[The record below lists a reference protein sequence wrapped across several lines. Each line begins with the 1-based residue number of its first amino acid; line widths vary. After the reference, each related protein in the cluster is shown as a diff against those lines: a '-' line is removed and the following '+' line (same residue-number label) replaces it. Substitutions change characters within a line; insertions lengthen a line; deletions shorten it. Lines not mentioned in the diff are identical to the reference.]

1 MRKLVL
7 LTVAL
12 LSINLAY
19 SQEDKEDL
27 PFLDFIL
34 NQSTETELTSSLEDY
49 TFEKGN
55 AEFVQTMRIVKDE
68 DGWMTSIRLSKEYE
82 KVEVLYDNNGI
93 DTVDIDTITV
103 SIDPVLLSFLPFP
116 ITPQEAFNST
126 HRIDTI
132 FVDGRRRNKTI
143 LDTVFTGHN
152 IWVNVE
158 EYMRLSYLK
167 HTADTLYLE
176 VDFNWRA
183 FEVTYSAINST
194 LLTDFRPLFNLNCSF
209 RNMLFEDLIWHIKDY
224 SGEEIVA
231 FDDELL
237 TIKLKDDLL
246 YFNIDAAKSITDSYV
261 FYEVYGNEMYE
272 FGLEE
277 LITNYQEKQ
286 LPDLPNDIAVKLIP
300 SSNIKNLKPI
310 EYAFDIEPI
319 KKFLEEKTSW

>member
-27 PFLDFIL
+27 PFLEFIL
-34 NQSTETELTSSLEDY
+34 NQSTETKLTSSLEDY

-55 AEFVQTMRIVKDE
+55 AEFGQIMRIVKDE
-68 DGWMTSIRLSKEYE
+68 GCCLTSVRLSKSFLKE
-82 KVEVLYDNNGI
+82 EVIYDSNGL
-93 DTVDIDTITV
+93 DTVAFDTIRV
-103 SIDPVLLSFLPFP
+103 DIDPVLLSFPYP
-116 ITPQEAFNST
+116 VTQEEAFNST
-126 HRIDTI
+126 HRIDTTY
-132 FVDGRRRNKTI
+132 VDGRTRNEII
-143 LDTVFTGHN
+143 LDTVFAFYNVG
-152 IWVNVE
+152 VNFE

-183 FEVTYSAINST
+183 FEGTYSAINST
-194 LLTDFRPLFNLNCSF
+194 FLRDFRPLFNLNCSF

-246 YFNIDAAKSITDSYV
+246 YFNIDAAKSITNSYDFV
-261 FYEVYGNEMYE
+261 RVYEYWTGDEVYNM
-272 FGLEE
+272 
-277 LITNYQEKQ
+277 ITDYQEKW
-286 LPDLPNDIAVKLIP
+286 LPDLPKDVAVKLIP
-300 SSNIKNLKPI
+300 SSTIKNLKPI

-319 KKFLEEKTSW
+319 KKFLEEKSW